1 MIWGPAETPEL
12 YATVFDPPDV
22 VLDVPDRVAAPRGK
36 GTVKVVITRLDDG
49 KAPLELH
56 AVNAPAGV
64 VVEPATVQP
73 GGTLA
78 DLKVTAP
85 ADAPV
90 TIVLEGTTAGK
101 VLGRTHPI
109 LIDTAA
115 RAAAAQVNSDE
126 D

>member
-1 MIWGPAETPEL
+1 
-12 YATVFDPPDV
+12 
-22 VLDVPDRVAAPRGK
+22 
-36 GTVKVVITRLDDG
+36 VITRLDDG

-56 AVNAPAGV
+56 AVNAPGGV
-64 VVEPATVQP
+64 VVEPATIQA

-78 DLKVTAP
+78 DVRVTAP

-90 TIVLEGTTAGK
+90 TIVLEGTTGGR
-101 VLGRTHPI
+101 VLGKSHPI

-115 RAAAAQVNSDE
+115 RAAVAQVISDE